1 MSKKR
6 SASAL
11 SLTLSYSV
19 ASSRKKRGSRLLHD
33 GQRDDDSSRAEKK
46 NENSTVVDG
55 ERTTVSPVKEQ
66 GDVDKDDEY
75 QLIES
80 TMIDLLIRRGIEKT
94 C

>member
-11 SLTLSYSV
+11 SLTLSSSV

-33 GQRDDDSSRAEKK
+33 GQRDDSSRAEKK